1 MMHRAGE
8 QPLAVCMEQV
18 SYCRSKQDRPVLS
31 GISLSIPAGQWV
43 CIAGPNGAGKSTL
56 AKLMNGLMPATEG
69 RIEIEG
75 TSLDADTLWAI
86 RRRIGV
92 VFANPEDQFVGLS
105 VEDDL
110 AFGLENIQMNRD
122 DMRQRIADYAQLMKI
137 ESWLGRHPS
146 TLSGGQKQ
154 RVAIASVLATEPSI
168 LIFDEAMSMLDER
181 SKLDMLSLMR
191 EMKESGRYTLISIS
205 HDGDEIAAAD
215 RMLVVADGGIV
226 ADGSPDEL
234 LRDDELLQLC
244 RMQQPFP
251 LQLCKALKL
260 QGIDIGE
267 HIREEEVLD
276 ALWAYHSS
284 K

>member
-1 MMHRAGE
+1 
-8 QPLAVCMEQV
+8 MEQV
-18 SYCRSKQDRPVLS
+18 GYRRSAQERPVLS
-31 GISLSIPAGQWV
+31 GISLTIPAGQWV

-56 AKLMNGLMPATEG
+56 AKLMNGLLPASEG

-75 TSLDADTLWAI
+75 IGLDAETLWAI

-122 DMRQRIADYAQLMKI
+122 DMRQRIAEYARLLGI
-137 ESWLGRHPS
+137 DGWLGRHPS

-154 RVAIASVLATEPSI
+154 RVAIASVLAMEPGI

-181 SKLDMLSLMR
+181 AKLDMLALMR
-191 EMKESGRYTLISIS
+191 EMQESGRYTLISIS
-205 HDGDEIAAAD
+205 HDEDEVAAAD
-215 RMLVVADGGIV
+215 RLLVVADGGIV
-226 ADGSPDEL
+226 ADGRPDEL
-234 LRDDELLQLC
+234 LRDDELLRLC
-244 RMQQPFP
+244 RMQQPYA
-251 LQLCKALKL
+251 LQLCRELRRR
-260 QGIDIGE
+260 GIDVGE

>member
-1 MMHRAGE
+1 MRREGE
-8 QPLAVCMEQV
+8 QLPAVRMEQV
-18 SYCRSKQDRPVLS
+18 GYRRSAQERPVLS
-31 GISLSIPAGQWV
+31 GISLTIPAGQWV

-56 AKLMNGLMPATEG
+56 AKLMNGLLPASEG

-75 TSLDADTLWAI
+75 IGLDAETLWAI

-122 DMRQRIADYAQLMKI
+122 DMRQRIAEYARLLGI
-137 ESWLGRHPS
+137 DGWLGRHPS

-154 RVAIASVLATEPSI
+154 RVAIASVLAMEPGI

-181 SKLDMLSLMR
+181 AKLDMLALMR
-191 EMKESGRYTLISIS
+191 EMQESGRYTLISIS
-205 HDGDEIAAAD
+205 HDEDEVAAAD
-215 RMLVVADGGIV
+215 RLLVVADGGIV
-226 ADGSPDEL
+226 ADGRPDEL
-234 LRDDELLQLC
+234 LRDDELLRLC
-244 RMQQPFP
+244 RMQQPYA
-251 LQLCKALKL
+251 LQLCRELRRR
-260 QGIDIGE
+260 GIDVGE